1 MLQTG
6 ILQTGMLQTVTPS
19 KGRILTSLALFSAG
33 SLLLE
38 LSLARVFSVL
48 YTQSYVF
55 LLLSLAVLGIALGAS
70 LAIISPRLRQLTK
83 VAGWLALAASS
94 TLLVC
99 GVVVLSMGAG
109 LWLLLVLLLVPYS
122 FLGLALVSVFSHDV
136 TQSPLLYAVDLL
148 GAGAAVLVSVP
159 LLNLLG
165 GLNAVMLAAV
175 LMALASLSINTN
187 ITTSITPSRSWT
199 SVLTVIVINVGLVQA
214 FSSFLQLDMHRLAVS
229 KPILERLEAGA
240 DILDTRWDAFARTDL
255 VYQPAQDAYYLYMDG
270 GAGSIIPDAARPERW
285 QQDIGSFPFVA
296 DEPDSAFLIGAGG
309 GLDVAQAQAAGV
321 TDITVVEVN
330 RASVDMVRELE
341 AYAGT
346 VYDAPVE
353 VIIDEG
359 RSVLQRSQQTY
370 DLIFLSQVISQAAE
384 ARGLVM
390 AENRLYTVEAFQDYL
405 EHLTPNGQ
413 VVFKLYD
420 ELTLTR
426 ALLTAVQS
434 LSETGLSQADASQ
447 HVVALLDVRSNP
459 PIPLLIVKKQALD
472 RTEAIRLARVAEAQ
486 GYALLF
492 VPHLLA
498 NPPLDALATG
508 QLSLAEILE
517 QTPDVNLRPVT
528 DNQPFFY
535 QFEPG
540 LPRFLQGLLGLLAIL
555 LLATIILYAF
565 LQQRIPVEFKLSP
578 WLFACLGV
586 GFMALEISLLQRTQL
601 LLGHPTLALGLT
613 LGLLLIGSG
622 LGSYLSH
629 WFQAVPHRGIAI
641 SALSVGVLWLL
652 ITFGWPFV
660 EAALQSQHLVIRVL
674 GVSGLVF
681 LPAVFLG
688 MPFPLAL
695 SRLGQHH
702 PRLVAVAWS
711 VNGFMSVFGSVAATA
726 LALHYGFASTAWLV
740 VLSYGAVVVLARV
753 MQHD

>member
-1 MLQTG
+1 M
-6 ILQTGMLQTVTPS
+6 ISS
-19 KGRILTSLALFSAG
+19 KIRTLISLALFSAG

-99 GVVVLSMGAG
+99 GVVVLSMGTG

-122 FLGLALVSVFSHDV
+122 FLGLTLVSVFSHDAS
-136 TQSPLLYAVDLL
+136 QSPLLYAVDLL
-148 GAGAAVLVSVP
+148 GAGTMVLVSIP

-165 GLNAVMLAAV
+165 GLNAAVLAAV
-175 LMALASLSINTN
+175 LIALASLTININ
-187 ITTSITPSRSWT
+187 ITPSRSWA
-199 SVLTVIVINVGLVQA
+199 SVLAVIVIGFGLVQA
-214 FSSFLQLDMHRLAVS
+214 FSSFLQLDMQRLAVN

-240 DILDTRWDAFARTDL
+240 NILDTRWDAFARTDL
-255 VYQPAQDAYYLYMDG
+255 VYQPDQDAYYLYMDG

-285 QQDIGSFPFVA
+285 QQDIGRFPFVA
-296 DEPDSAFLIGAGG
+296 DEPDAAFLIGAGG
-309 GLDVAQAQAAGV
+309 GLDVAQAKAAGV

-330 RASVDMVRELE
+330 RASVEMVRELE
-341 AYAGT
+341 PYAGPL
-346 VYDAPVE
+346 YDEPVE
-353 VIIDEG
+353 VLIDEG
-359 RSVLQRSQQTY
+359 RSVLQRSQQAY

-390 AENRLYTVEAFQDYL
+390 AENRLYTVEAFQGYL

-426 ALLTAVQS
+426 ALFTAVQS
-434 LSETGLSQADASQ
+434 LSERGIPQAETSQ
-447 HVVALLDVRSNP
+447 HLLALLDVRSTP
-459 PIPLLIVKKQALD
+459 PIPLLVVKKQALD

-498 NPPLDALATG
+498 NPPLDALVTG
-508 QLSLAEILE
+508 QLSLAEVLE
-517 QTPDVNLRPVT
+517 QTPEVNLQPVT

-535 QFEPG
+535 QFEPH
-540 LPRFLQGLLGLLAIL
+540 LPRFLQGLLGSLAAMLLIV
-555 LLATIILYAF
+555 IVLYGVVYP
-565 LQQRIPVEFKLSP
+565 RIPVGFKLSP

-622 LGSYLSH
+622 LGSYLTR
-629 WFQAVPHRGIAI
+629 WFQAVPRHGIAI
-641 SALSVGVLWLL
+641 SALLIAVLWLL
-652 ITFGWPFV
+652 ITFGWPYV
-660 EAALQSQHLVIRVL
+660 ETTLQGQRLIIRVL

-695 SRLGQHH
+695 SRLGQHQ
-702 PRLVAVAWS
+702 PQLVAVAWS
-711 VNGFMSVFGSVAATA
+711 VNGLMSVFGSVAATA
-726 LALHYGFASTAWLV
+726 LALQYGFASTAWLV
-740 VLSYGAVVVLARV
+740 VLSYGAVVVLALVSR
-753 MQHD
+753 D